1 MAEKEN
7 SSLPFSY
14 EVAKIFSMAID
25 DATENHDEFVTPE
38 HILFQLLFNR
48 KVVEILEHL
57 NADVAEMRHELRE
70 YLDKY
75 VPKRTKENS
84 PVIPSE
90 YLNMCLLDAA
100 NSVFGS
106 QRKRVDIPDLMVAIY
121 DLGDKSFS
129 SNLLKAS
136 KITKLDLLKAV
147 SHGGWQESESPK
159 IPENT
164 EPEAEN
170 AEEQPSA
177 LEFCTTDLTEK
188 AKKGELDP
196 VIGREEI
203 INRTIQI
210 LLRRKKCNP
219 VHVGMPGVGKTA
231 ITEGLAQKIAANDV
245 PKQLQGYR
253 ILALNLSQI
262 ISECRFMGDLERVM
276 NKFSEALKKEEKVI
290 VFIDEIHN
298 LVGAGS
304 AGNSSIDASNLLKP
318 LLSDGRIKFI
328 GATTDS
334 EYRKFF
340 EKDAALS
347 RRFQKINVPEPSK
360 DECFLILKSIAKTYE
375 SFHKVKYSDEAL
387 RAAVDLS
394 ALYIADRFLP
404 DKAIDMIDEAG
415 AAANMVDK
423 KIRLIKPE
431 HVEKVIAFFTGRSET
446 GVRSDSLKRLEG
458 LEKSLMTEIFGQNE
472 AISEIVRAIKKSYA
486 GFKNAEK
493 PVASF
498 LFVGS
503 TGVGKTELAR
513 VLADKMEMPLV
524 RFDMSEYQEKH
535 TVSKLFGAPPGYVGY
550 EEGGLLTE
558 AIRKQP
564 TAVLLLDEIEK
575 AHQDI
580 YNSLLQIM
588 DYATLTDSA
597 GRKAS
602 FKNVII
608 IMTSNAGNREFSKKM
623 SGFGTHSEN
632 TSAFRE
638 AVKNTFMPEF
648 LNRLDHIVYFSRITP
663 EIAEKIVRKNVSAL
677 ASRLVAKNITLKISD
692 SAAAYLAKISFSKE
706 FGAREIARVVD
717 KELEKVLL
725 DEILFGKFR
734 RGGKV
739 FVDFK
744 DGKLYLYEVKP

>member
-1 MAEKEN
+1 MAEKD
-7 SSLPFSY
+7 SMSLPFSY
-14 EVAKIFSMAID
+14 EVAKIFSMAIE
-25 DATENHDEFVTPE
+25 DATDNNDEFVTPE
-38 HILFQLLFNR
+38 HLLFQMLFNR
-48 KVVEILEHL
+48 KVVELLEHL
-57 NADVAEMRHELRE
+57 NVNVAEMRLSLRE

-75 VPKRTKENS
+75 IPKITKKNKTA
-84 PVIPSE
+84 VPSE
-90 YLNMCLLDAA
+90 YLNVCLLDAA

-106 QRKRVDIPDLMVAIY
+106 QRSRVEIPDLIVAIY
-121 DLGDKSFS
+121 NLGDKSFS
-129 SNLLKAS
+129 ANLLKAGN
-136 KITKLDLLKAV
+136 ITKLDLLTAV
-147 SHGGWQESESPK
+147 SHGGWQEGEAQKESQSLSVEG
-159 IPENT
+159 ENN
-164 EPEAEN
+164 EK
-170 AEEQPSA
+170 QQSV
-177 LEFCTTDLTEK
+177 LELFTTDLTEK
-188 AKKGELDP
+188 AKKGELDK
-196 VIGREEI
+196 VIGREDI

-253 ILALNLSQI
+253 ILALNLSRI
-262 ISECRFMGDLERVM
+262 LSECRFMGDLERVM
-276 NKFSEALKKEEKVI
+276 NGFIEALKSEEKII

-304 AGNSSIDASNLLKP
+304 AANSSIDASNILKP
-318 LLSDGRIKFI
+318 LLGEGRIKFI

-360 DECFLILKSIAKTYE
+360 EECFLILKSIAGAYE

-394 ALYIADRFLP
+394 SLYIPDRFLP

-415 AAANMVDK
+415 AACNMLEK
-423 KIRLIKPE
+423 KVKTVKPE
-431 HVEKVIAFFTGRSET
+431 HIEKVIAFFTGKSET

-458 LEKSLMTEIFGQNE
+458 LEKALMAEIFGQNE

-513 VLADKMEMPLV
+513 VLADKMEMPLI

-564 TAVLLLDEIEK
+564 TSVLLLDEIEK

-597 GRKAS
+597 GKKAN

-632 TSAFRE
+632 TSAFKE

-677 ASRLVAKNITLKISD
+677 ALRLAAKNITLKISD
-692 SAAAYLAKISFSKE
+692 SAAAHLAEISFSKE
-706 FGAREIARVVD
+706 FGAREIARIVD

-725 DEILFGKFR
+725 DEILFGRFKK
-734 RGGKV
+734 GGKV
-739 FVDFK
+739 LLDFK
-744 DGKLYLYEVKP
+744 NGKLLAV

>member
-1 MAEKEN
+1 MAEKD
-7 SSLPFSY
+7 SMSLPFSY
-14 EVAKIFSMAID
+14 EVAKIFSMAIE
-25 DATENHDEFVTPE
+25 DATDNNDEFVTPE
-38 HILFQLLFNR
+38 HLLFQMLFNR
-48 KVVEILEHL
+48 KVVELLEHL
-57 NADVAEMRHELRE
+57 NVNVAEMRLSLRE

-75 VPKRTKENS
+75 IPKITQKNKTA
-84 PVIPSE
+84 VPSE

-106 QRKRVDIPDLMVAIY
+106 QRSRVEIPDLIVAIY
-121 DLGDKSFS
+121 NLGEKSFS
-129 SNLLKAS
+129 SNLLKAGS
-136 KITKLDLLKAV
+136 ISRLDLLTAV
-147 SHGGWQESESPK
+147 SHGGWQQESEAPK
-159 IPENT
+159 ESQSSGVEGENN
-164 EPEAEN
+164 EK
-170 AEEQPSA
+170 QPSV
-177 LEFCTTDLTEK
+177 LELFTTDLTEK
-188 AKKGELDP
+188 AKKGELDK
-196 VIGREEI
+196 VIGREDI
-203 INRTIQI
+203 IDRTIQI

-245 PKQLQGYR
+245 PKQLQAYR
-253 ILALNLSQI
+253 ILALNLSRI
-262 ISECRFMGDLERVM
+262 LSECRFTGDLERVM
-276 NKFSEALKKEEKVI
+276 NAFIEALKSEEKVI

-298 LVGAGS
+298 LVGAGG
-304 AGNSSIDASNLLKP
+304 AGDSSIDASNILKP
-318 LLSDGRIKFI
+318 LLGEGRIKFI

-360 DECFLILKSIAKTYE
+360 EECFLILKSISNTYE

-394 ALYIADRFLP
+394 SLYIADRFLP
-404 DKAIDMIDEAG
+404 DKAIDVIDEAG
-415 AAANMVDK
+415 AAANMGER
-423 KIRLIKPE
+423 KIRIIKPE
-431 HVEKVIAFFTGRSET
+431 HIEKVIAFFTGKSET
-446 GVRSDSLKRLEG
+446 GVRSDNLKQLEG
-458 LEKSLMTEIFGQNE
+458 LEKALVTEIFGQNE
-472 AISEIVRAIKKSYA
+472 AVSEIVRAIKKSYA
-486 GFKNAEK
+486 GFKNPEK

-513 VLADKMEMPLV
+513 VLAEKMEMPLI

-564 TAVLLLDEIEK
+564 TSVLLLDEIEK

-580 YNSLLQIM
+580 YNSLLQVM
-588 DYATLTDSA
+588 DYATLTDST
-597 GRKAS
+597 GRKAN

-608 IMTSNAGNREFSKKM
+608 IMTSNTGNREFSKKM

-632 TSAFRE
+632 TSAFKE
-638 AVKNTFMPEF
+638 AVKSTFMPEF

-677 ASRLVAKNITLKISD
+677 ASRLASKNITLKISD
-692 SAAAYLAKISFSKE
+692 SAAAYLAEISFSKE
-706 FGAREIARVVD
+706 FGAREIARIVD

-725 DEILFGKFR
+725 DEILFGKFKK
-734 RGGKV
+734 GGMV
-739 FVDFK
+739 FVDFQG
-744 DGKLYLYEVKP
+744 GKLVTA

>member
-1 MAEKEN
+1 MAEKDN
-7 SSLPFSY
+7 MSLPFSY
-14 EVAKIFSMAID
+14 EVAKIFSMAIE
-25 DATENHDEFVTPE
+25 DATDNNDEFVTPE
-38 HILFQLLFNR
+38 HLLFQMLFNR
-48 KVVEILEHL
+48 KVVELLEHL
-57 NADVAEMRHELRE
+57 NVNVAEMRLSLRE

-75 VPKRTKENS
+75 IPKITQKNKTA
-84 PVIPSE
+84 VPSE

-106 QRKRVDIPDLMVAIY
+106 QRSRVESPDLSVAIY
-121 DLGDKSFS
+121 NLGDKSFS
-129 SNLLKAS
+129 SNLLKAGNIS
-136 KITKLDLLKAV
+136 RLDLLSAV
-147 SHGGWQESESPK
+147 SHGGWQQDGDAPKESQSSDIEG
-159 IPENT
+159 ENN
-164 EPEAEN
+164 EK
-170 AEEQPSA
+170 QPSV
-177 LEFCTTDLTEK
+177 LELFTTDLTEK
-188 AKKGELDP
+188 AKNSELDK
-196 VIGREEI
+196 VIGREDI
-203 INRTIQI
+203 IDRTIQI

-253 ILALNLSQI
+253 ILALNLSRI
-262 ISECRFMGDLERVM
+262 LSECRFMGDLERVM
-276 NKFSEALKKEEKVI
+276 NSFIEALKSEDKII

-304 AGNSSIDASNLLKP
+304 SGNSSIDASNILKP
-318 LLSDGRIKFI
+318 LLGEGRIKFI

-360 DECFLILKSIAKTYE
+360 DECFLILKSTANTYE

-394 ALYIADRFLP
+394 ALYITDRFLP
-404 DKAIDMIDEAG
+404 DKAIDLIDEAG
-415 AAANMVDK
+415 AACNMQTK
-423 KIRLIKPE
+423 KIKVVKPE
-431 HVEKVIAFFTGRSET
+431 HIEKVVAFLTGKKEKAVNSDRMKPLQELET
-446 GVRSDSLKRLEG
+446 ALS
-458 LEKSLMTEIFGQNE
+458 TEIFGQNE

-486 GFKNAEK
+486 GFKNPEK

-513 VLADKMEMPLV
+513 VLADKMEIPLI

-558 AIRKQP
+558 AVRKQP

-588 DYATLTDSA
+588 DYATLTDNA
-597 GRKAS
+597 GRKAN

-608 IMTSNAGNREFSKKM
+608 IMTSNAGSKDASKKQV
-623 SGFGTHSEN
+623 GFEAHSEN
-632 TSAFRE
+632 TSAFKE
-638 AVKNTFMPEF
+638 AVKNTFSPEF
-648 LNRLDHIVYFSRITP
+648 LNRLDHIVYFSNITP
-663 EIAEKIVRKNVSAL
+663 EIVKKIVKKNVSAL
-677 ASRLVAKNITLKISD
+677 AKRLAAKNIELSITE
-692 SAAAYLAKISFSKE
+692 SAVAYLAELGFSND
-706 FGAREIARVVD
+706 FGARETARVVD
-717 KELEKVLL
+717 KELEDLLL
-725 DEILFGKFR
+725 DEILFGKSKN
-734 RGGKV
+734 GGKIKI
-739 FVDFK
+739 DFK
-744 DGKLYLYEVKP
+744 NGKLITVK

>member
-7 SSLPFSY
+7 NSLPFSY
-14 EVAKIFSMAID
+14 DVAKIFSMAID

-38 HILFQLLFNR
+38 HLLFQLLFNR
-48 KVVEILEHL
+48 KAVEILEYL
-57 NADVAEMRHELRE
+57 NVDVAEMRQNLRE

-75 VPKRTKENS
+75 VPKTTGKNT

-100 NSVFGS
+100 NNVFGS
-106 QRKRVDIPDLMVAIY
+106 QRSRVEVPDLMVAIY

-129 SNLLKAS
+129 SNLLKAGNI
-136 KITKLDLLKAV
+136 KRYDLLKAV
-147 SHGGWQESESPK
+147 SNGSWQENLASDTSEGGE
-159 IPENT
+159 I
-164 EPEAEN
+164 EAEN
-170 AEEQPSA
+170 EEKQPSV

-196 VIGREEI
+196 VIGRENV

-245 PKQLQGYR
+245 PAQLLGYK
-253 ILALNLSQI
+253 ILSLSISQI
-262 ISECRFMGDLERVM
+262 LSECRFQGDLERVM
-276 NKFSEALKKEEKVI
+276 NKFSESLKKEEKVI

-328 GATTDS
+328 GATTDG

-347 RRFQKINVPEPSK
+347 RRFQKINVTEPSK
-360 DECFLILKSIAKTYE
+360 EECFLILKSIAKNYE

-387 RAAVDLS
+387 RAAVELS
-394 ALYIADRFLP
+394 ALYIPDRFLP

-415 AAANMVDK
+415 AAANMGDK
-423 KIRLIKPE
+423 KVRLIKPE
-431 HVEKVIAFFTGRSET
+431 NIEKVVAFFTGKPET
-446 GVRSDSLKRLEG
+446 GVRSDSLKQLEG
-458 LEKSLMTEIFGQNE
+458 LEKALMTEIFGQNE

-513 VLADKMEMPLV
+513 VLADKMDMPLI

-564 TAVLLLDEIEK
+564 TSVLLLDEIEK

-623 SGFGTHSEN
+623 SGFGTNREN
-632 TSAFRE
+632 TSAFKE

-663 EIAEKIVRKNVSAL
+663 EIAEKIVKKNVSAL
-677 ASRLVAKNITLKISD
+677 ANRLAAKNITLKISD
-692 SAAAYLAKISFSKE
+692 SAAEYLAKTGFSKE

-725 DEILFGKFR
+725 DEILFGKFKK
-734 RGGKV
+734 GGNIL
-739 FVDFK
+739 VDFK
-744 DGKLYLYEVKP
+744 DGKLVTIADR

>member
-1 MAEKEN
+1 MSEKDN
-7 SSLPFSY
+7 MSLPFSY

-25 DATENHDEFVTPE
+25 DATENHDEFITPE
-38 HILFQLLFNR
+38 HLLFQLLFNR

-57 NADVAEMRHELRE
+57 DADVAGMRQDLRE
-70 YLDKY
+70 YLEKY
-75 VPKRTKENS
+75 VPKTAKKNNS
-84 PVIPSE
+84 AIPSE

-100 NSVFGS
+100 NNVFSS
-106 QRKRVDIPDLMVAIY
+106 QRTRVEIPDLMVAIY

-136 KITKLDLLKAV
+136 KITRLDLLSAV
-147 SHGGWQESESPK
+147 SHGGWQNETSGT
-159 IPENT
+159 PEDGRT
-164 EPEAEN
+164 GAEN
-170 AEEQPSA
+170 EENQPSV

-188 AKKGELDP
+188 AKNGELDP
-196 VIGREEI
+196 IIGREDI
-203 INRTIQI
+203 IGRTIQI

-219 VHVGMPGVGKTA
+219 VHIGDPGVGKTA
-231 ITEGLAQKIAANDV
+231 ITEGLAQRIAKNEV
-245 PKQLQGYR
+245 PKQLSGYR
-253 ILALNLSQI
+253 ILSLNIPRL
-262 ISECRFMGDLERVM
+262 ISECRFMGDLERTM
-276 NKFSEALKKEEKVI
+276 NKLVSALKQEEKII

-304 AGNSSIDASNLLKP
+304 AGNSSIDAANILKP
-318 LLSDGRIKFI
+318 VLEEGTIKFI
-328 GATTDS
+328 GATTAA

-340 EKDAALS
+340 EKDSALS

-360 DECFLILKSIAKTYE
+360 EETFLILKSLAEKYE
-375 SFHKVKYSDEAL
+375 SFHKVRYSDEAL
-387 RAAVDLS
+387 HAAIELS
-394 ALYIADRFLP
+394 SLYITDRFLP
-404 DKAIDMIDEAG
+404 DKAIDLIDEAG
-415 AAANMVDK
+415 AACNMQSK
-423 KIRLIKPE
+423 KIKTVKPE
-431 HVEKVIAFFTGRSET
+431 HIEKVVAFFTGKSET
-446 GVRSDSLKRLEG
+446 GVRTDSLKRLEG
-458 LEKSLMTEIFGQNE
+458 LEKSLLSEIFGQNE
-472 AISEIVRAIKKSYA
+472 AISGIVRAIKKSYA

-513 VLADKMEMPLV
+513 VLADKMEMPLI

-564 TAVLLLDEIEK
+564 TSVLLLDEIEK

-588 DYATLTDSA
+588 DYSTLTDSA

-608 IMTSNAGNREFSKKM
+608 IMTSNAGNREFSRKR
-623 SGFGTHSEN
+623 SGFGIQTEN
-632 TSAFRE
+632 TSAFRD

-648 LNRLDHIVYFSRITP
+648 LNRLDNIVYFSQITP

-677 ASRLVAKNITLKISD
+677 ALRLAAKNITLKISD
-692 SAAAYLAKISFSKE
+692 PAVRHLAEISFSKE

-734 RGGKV
+734 NGGKIRI
-739 FVDFK
+739 DLK
-744 DGKLYLYEVKP
+744 DAKLFIVP

>member
-1 MAEKEN
+1 MAEKDN
-7 SSLPFSY
+7 MSLPFSY

-25 DATENHDEFVTPE
+25 DATENHDEFITPE
-38 HILFQLLFNR
+38 HLLFQLLFNR

-57 NADVAEMRHELRE
+57 DADVAGMRQNLRD
-70 YLDKY
+70 YLEKY
-75 VPKRTKENS
+75 VPKTAKKNNS
-84 PVIPSE
+84 AIPSE

-100 NSVFGS
+100 NNVFSS
-106 QRKRVDIPDLMVAIY
+106 QRTRVEIPDLMVAIY

-136 KITKLDLLKAV
+136 KITRLDLLSAV
-147 SHGGWQESESPK
+147 SHGGWQNETSGT
-159 IPENT
+159 PENGQA
-164 EPEAEN
+164 EPGN
-170 AEEQPSA
+170 EEKQPSV

-188 AKKGELDP
+188 AKNGGLDP
-196 VIGREEI
+196 VIGREDV

-231 ITEGLAQKIAANDV
+231 ITEGLAQKIAADDV

-304 AGNSSIDASNLLKP
+304 AGSSSMDASNILKP
-318 LLSDGRIKFI
+318 LLSDGKIKFI

-347 RRFQKINVPEPSK
+347 RRFQKINVAEPSK
-360 DECFLILKSIAKTYE
+360 DECFLILKSIANTYE

-394 ALYIADRFLP
+394 ALYIPDRFLP

-415 AAANMVDK
+415 AAANMSDK

-431 HVEKVIAFFTGRSET
+431 NIEKVVAFFTGKSET
-446 GVRSDSLKRLEG
+446 GIRTDSLKRLEG
-458 LEKSLMTEIFGQNE
+458 LEKSLLSEIYGQNE
-472 AISEIVRAIKKSYA
+472 AISGIVRAIKKSYA

-513 VLADKMEMPLV
+513 VLADKMEMPLI

-564 TAVLLLDEIEK
+564 TSVLLLDEIEK

-608 IMTSNAGNREFSKKM
+608 IMTSNAGNREFSRKR
-623 SGFGTHSEN
+623 SGFGIQSEN
-632 TSAFRE
+632 TSAFKD

-648 LNRLDHIVYFSRITP
+648 LNRLDNIVYFSQITP

-677 ASRLVAKNITLKISD
+677 ALRLAAKNITLKISD
-692 SAAAYLAKISFSKE
+692 SAAGYLAKISFSKE

-734 RGGKV
+734 KGGNV
-739 FVDFK
+739 LVDVRNGQLFT
-744 DGKLYLYEVKP
+744 VS

>member
-1 MAEKEN
+1 MAEKDN
-7 SSLPFSY
+7 MSLPFSY
-14 EVAKIFSMAID
+14 EVAKIFSMAIE
-25 DATENHDEFVTPE
+25 DATDNNDEFVTPE
-38 HILFQLLFNR
+38 HLLFQMLFNR
-48 KVVEILEHL
+48 KVVELLEHL
-57 NADVAEMRHELRE
+57 NVNVAEMRLSLRE

-75 VPKRTKENS
+75 IPKITQKNKTA
-84 PVIPSE
+84 IPSE

-106 QRKRVDIPDLMVAIY
+106 QRSRVEIPDLIVAIY
-121 DLGDKSFS
+121 NLGDKSFS
-129 SNLLKAS
+129 SNLLKAGNIS
-136 KITKLDLLKAV
+136 RLDLLSAV
-147 SHGGWQESESPK
+147 SHGGWQQDGDAPKESQSSDIEG
-159 IPENT
+159 ENN
-164 EPEAEN
+164 EK
-170 AEEQPSA
+170 QPSV
-177 LEFCTTDLTEK
+177 LELFTTDLTEK
-188 AKKGELDP
+188 AKNSELDK
-196 VIGREEI
+196 VIGREDI
-203 INRTIQI
+203 IDRTIQI

-253 ILALNLSQI
+253 ILALNLSRI
-262 ISECRFMGDLERVM
+262 LSECRFMGDLERVM
-276 NKFSEALKKEEKVI
+276 NSFIEALKSEDKII

-304 AGNSSIDASNLLKP
+304 SGNSSIDASNILKP
-318 LLSDGRIKFI
+318 LLGEGRIKFI

-360 DECFLILKSIAKTYE
+360 DECFLILKSTANTYE

-394 ALYIADRFLP
+394 ALYITDRFLP
-404 DKAIDMIDEAG
+404 DKAIDLIDEAG
-415 AAANMVDK
+415 AACNMQTK
-423 KIRLIKPE
+423 KIKVVKPE
-431 HVEKVIAFFTGRSET
+431 HIEKVVAFLTGKKEKAVNSDRMKPLQELET
-446 GVRSDSLKRLEG
+446 ALS
-458 LEKSLMTEIFGQNE
+458 TEIFGQNE

-486 GFKNAEK
+486 GFKNPEK

-513 VLADKMEMPLV
+513 VLADKMEIPLI

-558 AIRKQP
+558 AVRKQP

-588 DYATLTDSA
+588 DYATLTDNA
-597 GRKAS
+597 GRKAN

-608 IMTSNAGNREFSKKM
+608 IMTSNAGSKDAAKKQV
-623 SGFGTHSEN
+623 GFESHSEN
-632 TSAFRE
+632 TSAFKE
-638 AVKNTFMPEF
+638 AVKNTFSPEF
-648 LNRLDHIVYFSRITP
+648 LNRLDHIVYFSNITP
-663 EIAEKIVRKNVSAL
+663 EIVKKIVKKNVCAL
-677 ASRLVAKNITLKISD
+677 AERLVSKNIELSITE
-692 SAAAYLAKISFSKE
+692 SAVAHLAELGFSTV
-706 FGAREIARVVD
+706 FGARETARVVD
-717 KELEKVLL
+717 KELENLLL
-725 DEILFGKFR
+725 DEILFGKSKN
-734 RGGKV
+734 GGKIKI
-739 FVDFK
+739 DFK
-744 DGKLYLYEVKP
+744 NGKLITVK